1 MRVKHFKYTHST
13 IGSSAWGGGKSIDD
27 QINEFLENNHI
38 KVVDIKY
45 SGNVSYTSGK
55 TYNGGDTYEKA
66 THYSALLMY
75 EEGLEWNF

>member
-1 MRVKHFKYTHST
+1 MRVEHFEYTHT
-13 IGSSAWGGGKSIDD
+13 TTERRGWGVVKSIDD
-27 QINEFLENNHI
+27 QINEFLENNNI

-55 TYNGGDTYEKA
+55 THNGADVYEKA

-75 EEGLEWNF
+75 EEGLE